1 MAVSMPIL
9 IGGRMVGLI
18 RYVSS
23 LHLVDRQVIV
33 SAVLAIL
40 VGAAIL
46 AIVYASNLFFIR
58 SIVEPVGEIT
68 ETAKRIAAGSYG
80 VTIGRKFNDEIGE
93 LTDTINEMSAKISQ
107 TEKMKSE
114 FLSSISHELRTPLT
128 AISGWGET
136 LLSGELHDTE
146 AVNKGL
152 SIIVGE
158 AQRLTQMVEE
168 LLDFSR
174 LADGRFTL
182 SISQTDVRSG
192 FEDAVYTY
200 REFCRRTG
208 IRLEYVPPETE
219 IPIIP
224 GDRTGCARSFPTCWT
239 TPPSTRLG
247 RTHRRLPFLRGRQRD
262 HPHPRLRSRIPPEEL
277 AHVNTCSTRAAPAHA
292 ATGSVW
298 PSAIRSSPSMAARSR
313 WKTRRAAACSSRS
326 RFPSVDNIEFLCY
339 INGNECIFMPLLALL
354 MNFYYF
360 ILEFPSLCRAASGD
374 ARRSAQ
380 SVLCKKIFGAPG
392 YPYQQ
397 KEFPT
402 MPKIPMKT
410 PLVELDGDEM
420 TRILWRQVKDI
431 LLSPYVDLRTV
442 ITTSACRSARRRATA
457 SPWRPRRP
465 SGATAWA

>member
-93 LTDTINEMSAKISQ
+93 LTDTINDMSIKISQ

-146 AVNKGL
+146 EVNKGL

-224 GDRTGCARSFPTCWT
+224 GDP
-239 TPPSTRLG
+239 
-247 RTHRRLPFLRGRQRD
+247 D
-262 HPHPRLRSRIPPEEL
+262 RLRQVFSNLLDNAAKHGGSGGRIVASLSCEDGNVIIRIRDYGPGIPPEEL
-277 AHVNTCSTRAAPAHA
+277 AHVKYMFYK
-292 ATGSVW
+292 G
-298 PSAIRSSPSMAARSR
+298 
-313 WKTRRAAACSSRS
+313 SSRA
-326 RFPSVDNIEFLCY
+326 RG
-339 INGNECIFMPLLALL
+339 NGIGLAVCDQIVTLHGGTL
-354 MNFYYF
+354 T
-360 ILEFPSLCRAASGD
+360 LENAEGGG
-374 ARRSAQ
+374 
-380 SVLCKKIFGAPG
+380 VL
-392 YPYQQ
+392 
-397 KEFPT
+397 
-402 MPKIPMKT
+402 
-410 PLVELDGDEM
+410 V
-420 TRILWRQVKDI
+420 
-431 LLSPYVDLRTV
+431 TV
-442 ITTSACRSARRRATA
+442 AL
-457 SPWRPRRP
+457 PV
-465 SGATAWA
+465 G